1 MQVLNFKAAGDA
13 VSRLSSGKPGNYPV
27 NPVNHN

>member
-1 MQVLNFKAAGDA
+1 MEVLNFKALGDA
-13 VSRLSSGKPGNYPV
+13 VSRLSSGKPGNYP